1 MNNQNNTT
9 KKKKRSFF
17 GFGKEKLKLKNI
29 IERLGNLPDGSI
41 EVYDI
46 DDSKYKKMIQL
57 EENKKKTLER
67 RKELIGKRKPN
78 VTSPKTMMTPDGNVM
93 TQDADGSVTSEQSDN
108 TIGDT
113 ERTSTDSNEDKGKK
127 DEIQPIPSKFNF
139 DSSINNTDQLV
150 IKGVVTELNT
160 ILRLPELNLF
170 SDKKQVEGE
179 PGVVTIVETTID
191 ETDGSEKQNI
201 QKIMIPEFINL
212 DNV

>member
-29 IERLGNLPDGSI
+29 IERLVNLPDESI

-170 SDKKQVEGE
+170 SDKEQVEGE
-179 PGVVTIVETTID
+179 PGVVTIVDTTIN
-191 ETDGSEKQNI
+191 EIDGSEKQEI
-201 QKIMIPEFINL
+201 EKIIVPPLITVNEK
-212 DNV
+212 